1 MKLICLQEKLF
12 PILSAVSRIASL
24 NKSGL
29 PILNNILLSTE
40 NSYLKLVATNL
51 EIAIEGKLRAKIEKE
66 GNITIPSQIFNN
78 YISSLPKENINLEV
92 KDNELLIKTKS
103 QKAKIK
109 AISSEEIPIIP
120 QPIKKEKIVLKS
132 DDFKKALKQTL
143 FAIGEKEARVEI
155 SGALFSLA
163 GKNLTIVGT
172 DSYRLIEKTIK
183 VKENDYQGKEL
194 IIPKKT
200 LEEVLRI
207 IKDEDKE
214 DIFIYPSE
222 NQILFSYQDFSLV
235 SQIISSDF
243 PNYKE
248 IIPKNFKTKIIFRK
262 ESLLQII
269 KTASLFARSGIN
281 DLKIKF
287 LPKEEK
293 IIISSLNNQVGEN
306 EAELKVEI
314 SGNNND
320 VSFNYQYLLDGLL
333 NLGGDEL
340 SLEIIDSN
348 LPGVIRSTSDDSFLY
363 LIMPIKSN
371 E

>member
-1 MKLICLQEKLF
+1 MVKFFPARENKAPLISTLASFSPMANKVC
-12 PILSAVSRIASL
+12 LSA
-24 NKSGL
+24 
-29 PILNNILLSTE
+29 
-40 NSYLKLVATNL
+40 
-51 EIAIEGKLRAKIEKE
+51 
-66 GNITIPSQIFNN
+66 F
-78 YISSLPKENINLEV
+78 
-92 KDNELLIKTKS
+92 
-103 QKAKIK
+103 
-109 AISSEEIPIIP
+109 
-120 QPIKKEKIVLKS
+120 LKS
-132 DDFKKALKQTL
+132 
-143 FAIGEKEARVEI
+143 
-155 SGALFSLA
+155 
-163 GKNLTIVGT
+163 
-172 DSYRLIEKTIK
+172 
-183 VKENDYQGKEL
+183 
-194 IIPKKT
+194 
-200 LEEVLRI
+200 
-207 IKDEDKE
+207 
-214 DIFIYPSE
+214 
-222 NQILFSYQDFSLV
+222 
-235 SQIISSDF
+235 SD
-243 PNYKE
+243 
-248 IIPKNFKTKIIFRK
+248 FKTKIIFRK